1 VSGRL
6 APWLARWDLALD
18 GPPPQVRYQGLSDPG
33 EVAFVRRGAARLVLK
48 LLPDQGDETR
58 MAEVLAHWDG
68 RGAVRLIAAAPGA
81 VLMERALPGGDLVE
95 LIEAEGDA
103 AATLAAAQVM
113 AALRRPAPAS
123 GAFRSIGDWGQAFE
137 RARPKSVAVGF
148 DAGLIERAG
157 AVYAELAA
165 TQAAPVL
172 LHGDLHH
179 HNILGGGARGW
190 LAIDPKGVLG
200 EPAYETGALLR
211 NPIETP
217 ELCADETV
225 IAARAQLLAER
236 LGYDLRRILGW
247 GFSQW
252 VLACLW
258 AVEDGIAFAP
268 EWLAG
273 PRAAERLF
281 MSA

>member
-1 VSGRL
+1 MTAAL
-6 APWLARWDLALD
+6 APWLARWGLALD
-18 GPPPQVRYQGLSDPG
+18 GPPPLVRYQGLSDSG
-33 EVAFVRRGAARLVLK
+33 QVAFVRRGETQAVLK
-48 LLPDQGDETR
+48 LLPSGGDEAR
-58 MAEVLAHWDG
+58 MAAVLAHWDG
-68 RGAVRLIAAAPGA
+68 QGAVRLIDAAPGA
-81 VLMERALPGGDLVE
+81 VLIERAVPGCDLADVIAAKSDE
-95 LIEAEGDA
+95 
-103 AATLAAAQVM
+103 AATLAACEVM

-123 GAFRSIGDWGQAFE
+123 EAFRTVGDWGRAFE
-137 RARPKSVAVGF
+137 RARQKAIAAGF

-157 AVYAELAA
+157 AAYGELLAS
-165 TQAAPVL
+165 QAAPAL

-179 HNILGGGARGW
+179 HNILCGGARGW

-217 ELCADETV
+217 ALCADEAV
-225 IAARAQLLAER
+225 IAARARLMADR

-247 GFSQW
+247 AFSQW

-258 AVEDGIAFAP
+258 AVEDGIAFEP
-268 EWLAG
+268 GWLVG

-281 MSA
+281 LSA